1 MTSRFPPLLE
11 PYLHFPSEAYFV
23 LVTSVLGASSNW
35 LVLRFLHSVFL
46 VDDTAAGTADDG
58 LGKVVFVSFVRDLSF
73 WKENAKRI
81 VGAQLLRWPVTSIT
95 AQWEDLAKLFLGL

>member
-46 VDDTAAGTADDG
+46 VDDTAANTADDG
-58 LGKVVFVSFVRDLSF
+58 ARKVVFVSFMRDLSF

-81 VGAQLLRWPVTSIT
+81 VGARS
-95 AQWEDLAKLFLGL
+95 LFDGQSRVFYSSVGRQG